1 MLNRFMH
8 LIVQKK
14 VIMFGKIKPIS
25 SLLISAVPRLL
36 RFLKL
41 GLLLIVNTLVSLIEA
56 QI

>member
-1 MLNRFMH
+1 MH